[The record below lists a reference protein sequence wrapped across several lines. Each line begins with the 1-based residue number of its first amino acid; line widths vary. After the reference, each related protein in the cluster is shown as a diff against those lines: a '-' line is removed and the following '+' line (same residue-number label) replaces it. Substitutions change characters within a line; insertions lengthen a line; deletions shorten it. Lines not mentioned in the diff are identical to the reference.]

1 MPVSALLLGAGNSQ
15 RFMGVKL
22 LAKLNSET
30 VIERSSKALL
40 AHNFNQ
46 VYVALGAHIAS
57 ISAKIPKEANILYCS
72 QWQHGIGKTI
82 AQAIAN
88 ISKHEQHIMIALAD
102 QVLVPTQHIEKLL
115 TLCQENPDKI
125 IATKA
130 NGVIVPPVIF
140 PKTYHDEL
148 TKLTLDKGA
157 ISVIKA
163 NEKNV
168 IYSQCPE
175 AIYDIDTRQDLVE
188 ITAKLNKKSI
198 QHTREH
204 A

>member
-1 MPVSALLLGAGNSQ
+1 MPVSALLLAAGNSQ
-15 RFMGVKL
+15 RFKAVKQ
-22 LAKLNSET
+22 LAKLNRET
-30 VIERSSKALL
+30 VIEHSSKALL
-40 AHNFNQ
+40 SHHFNQ

-57 ISAKIPKEANILYCS
+57 IAKKIPEQANILYCS
-72 QWQHGIGKTI
+72 QWQQGIGKTI
-82 AQAIAN
+82 AQAITN

-102 QVLVPTQHIEKLL
+102 QVLVPAQHIDKLL
-115 TLCQENPDKI
+115 TLCQAHPDKI

-140 PKTYHDEL
+140 PKTYHHEL
-148 TKLTLDKGA
+148 AKLTRDKGA
-157 ISVIKA
+157 ISIIKV

-175 AIYDIDTRQDLVE
+175 AIYDIDTQEDLVE
-188 ITAKLNKKSI
+188 IKARIKQN
-198 QHTREH
+198 TREH